1 MKRMKKG
8 LVRGLLF
15 TLLFMLGS
23 AFTALADNST
33 YITGS
38 KINGFQVGGMTP
50 QEAMDTI
57 SAYSSNYY
65 VLTILEKGGAEET
78 ISYQDID
85 LGTQFDPAAFQQVLD
100 TQNANG
106 RVFGTNVPLN
116 TEITGTA
123 TFSEEKLEA
132 RMNSLNCIAQQ
143 TKTENARISAY
154 QEGQPFT
161 ILPEVEGNSL
171 NVDAT
176 KAAIRD
182 AVTNRQKE
190 LDLNAI
196 GVYDQITIRSTDENL
211 NNLLAQMN
219 AVSGMQIT
227 YQIRG
232 SQEVLPGSQIA
243 TWITGTDANGQMA
256 LNQESI
262 SAYVNGLKQKYDTSG
277 TYRTFTG
284 GSGAQVGLTTV
295 YGWQMDAAAET
306 AALAEA
312 IRTCQ
317 SQTREPVWARKG
329 NSYTMP
335 EWGGT
340 FVEVDLARQHV
351 YYFRDGAVVWDAPC
365 VTGNVSKNYTTPDG
379 VYSIYSKERNRV
391 LRGKMVNGK
400 PEYEQ
405 PVSYWM
411 PFNGGIGL
419 HDANWRGSFG
429 GSIYK
434 TNGSHGC
441 VNLPPSKV
449 PALYDMVKV
458 GTIVVCHN

>member
-1 MKRMKKG
+1 MKKG
-8 LVRGLLF
+8 FLRVCLL
-15 TLLFMLGS
+15 
-23 AFTALADNST
+23 TALFLMAGTITAFADNST

-50 QEAMDTI
+50 EEAMQTI
-57 SAYSSNYY
+57 SQYSSNYY
-65 VLTILEKGGAEET
+65 TLTIKEKVGAQET

-85 LGTQFDPAAFQQVLD
+85 LGTSFQIGDFQSVLD
-100 TQNANG
+100 IQNQNG
-106 RVFGTNVPLN
+106 RVFGSNVPLN

-123 TFSEEKLEA
+123 TYDQNKLEE
-132 RMNSLNCIAQQ
+132 RMNGLTCITQQ

-161 ILPEVEGNSL
+161 IIPEVEGNSL
-171 NVDAT
+171 NVEAV
-176 KAAIRD
+176 KAAIRT
-182 AVTNRQKE
+182 AVAERTKE
-190 LDLNAI
+190 IDLNTL
-196 GVYDQITIRSTDENL
+196 GVYDQITIRSTDEGL
-211 NNLLAQMN
+211 NNLLNQMN
-219 AVSGMQIT
+219 AVAGIQIT
-227 YQIRG
+227 YNIRG
-232 SQEVLPGSQIA
+232 SQEVLPGSRIA
-243 TWITGTDANGQMA
+243 TWITGSDANGQMS
-256 LNQESI
+256 LNQDSVLGYINE
-262 SAYVNGLKQKYDTSG
+262 LKQKYDTAG

-295 YGWQMDAAAET
+295 YGWQIDAGAE
-306 AALAEA
+306 AQALTEA

-317 SQTREPVWARKG
+317 SQTREPVWAKKG

-351 YYFRDGAVVWDAPC
+351 YYFKDGAVVWDAPC
-365 VTGNVSKNYTTPDG
+365 VTGNVAKNYTTPDG

-419 HDANWRGSFG
+419 HDADWRGSFG

-441 VNLPPSKV
+441 VNLPPASV
-449 PALYDMVKV
+449 PALYDLVSV

>member
-1 MKRMKKG
+1 MKKG

-171 NVDAT
+171 NVEAT

-182 AVTNRQKE
+182 AVTNRQ
-190 LDLNAI
+190 
-196 GVYDQITIRSTDENL
+196 
-211 NNLLAQMN
+211 
-219 AVSGMQIT
+219 
-227 YQIRG
+227 
-232 SQEVLPGSQIA
+232 
-243 TWITGTDANGQMA
+243 
-256 LNQESI
+256 
-262 SAYVNGLKQKYDTSG
+262 
-277 TYRTFTG
+277 
-284 GSGAQVGLTTV
+284 
-295 YGWQMDAAAET
+295 
-306 AALAEA
+306 
-312 IRTCQ
+312 
-317 SQTREPVWARKG
+317 
-329 NSYTMP
+329 
-335 EWGGT
+335 
-340 FVEVDLARQHV
+340 
-351 YYFRDGAVVWDAPC
+351 
-365 VTGNVSKNYTTPDG
+365 
-379 VYSIYSKERNRV
+379 
-391 LRGKMVNGK
+391 
-400 PEYEQ
+400 
-405 PVSYWM
+405 
-411 PFNGGIGL
+411 
-419 HDANWRGSFG
+419 
-429 GSIYK
+429 
-434 TNGSHGC
+434 
-441 VNLPPSKV
+441 
-449 PALYDMVKV
+449 
-458 GTIVVCHN
+458 

>member
-1 MKRMKKG
+1 MKKG
-8 LVRGLLF
+8 FLRVCLL
-15 TLLFMLGS
+15 
-23 AFTALADNST
+23 TALFLMAGTITAFADNST

-50 QEAMDTI
+50 EEAMQTI
-57 SAYSSNYY
+57 SQYSSNYY
-65 VLTILEKGGAEET
+65 TLTIKEKGGAQET

-85 LGTQFDPAAFQQVLD
+85 LGTSFQIGDFQSVLD
-100 TQNANG
+100 IQNQNG
-106 RVFGTNVPLN
+106 RVFGSNVPLN

-123 TFSEEKLEA
+123 TYDQNKLEE
-132 RMNSLNCIAQQ
+132 RMNGLTCITQQ

-161 ILPEVEGNSL
+161 IIPEVDGNSL
-171 NVDAT
+171 NEEAV
-176 KAAIRD
+176 KAAIRT
-182 AVTNRQKE
+182 AVAERTKE
-190 LDLNAI
+190 IDLNAL
-196 GVYDQITIRSTDENL
+196 GVYDQITIRSTDEGL
-211 NNLLAQMN
+211 NNLLNQMN
-219 AVSGMQIT
+219 AVAGIQIT
-227 YQIRG
+227 YNIRG
-232 SQEVLPGSQIA
+232 SQEVLPGSRIA
-243 TWITGTDANGQMA
+243 TWITGSDANGQMS
-256 LNQESI
+256 LNQDSVLGYINE
-262 SAYVNGLKQKYDTSG
+262 LKQKYDTAG

-295 YGWQMDAAAET
+295 YGWQIDASAE
-306 AALAEA
+306 AQALTEA

-317 SQTREPVWARKG
+317 SQTREPVWAKKG

-351 YYFRDGAVVWDAPC
+351 YYFKDGAVVWDAPC
-365 VTGNVSKNYTTPDG
+365 VTGNVAKNYTTPDG

-419 HDANWRGSFG
+419 HDADWRGSFG

-441 VNLPPSKV
+441 VNLPPASV
-449 PALYDMVKV
+449 PALYDLVSV